1 MKLKSGAS
9 GAGLMLLTTSIEAS
23 AAECPPGSSFH
34 VVDGARKCVLD
45 ANVIVIID
53 PVWLLAGSVI
63 LALLLITTVYLAVKV
78 GRLANGL
85 KAGGRI
91 G

>member
-1 MKLKSGAS
+1 
-9 GAGLMLLTTSIEAS
+9 MLLTNIEAS
-23 AAECPPGSSFH
+23 AADCPPGSSSH
-34 VVDGARKCVLD
+34 VVDGAKKCVLD

-53 PVWLLAGSVI
+53 PVWLVAGGVI

-78 GRLANGL
+78 GRLANGM

>member
-1 MKLKSGAS
+1 MKLKLRAS
-9 GAGLMLLTTSIEAS
+9 GAGLMLLTSIEAS

-34 VVDGARKCVLD
+34 VVDGAKKCVLD
-45 ANVIVIID
+45 SNVVVVID
-53 PVWLLAGSVI
+53 PDWLVVSAVLLA
-63 LALLLITTVYLAVKV
+63 LIFVATIYLAVKI

>member
-1 MKLKSGAS
+1 MKLKSRAFS
-9 GAGLMLLTTSIEAS
+9 SGLMLSTSIGAS
-23 AAECPPGSSFH
+23 AVECPSGSSLH
-34 VVDGARKCVLD
+34 VVDGVKKCVLD
-45 ANVIVIID
+45 ANIVVVVGPD
-53 PVWLLAGSVI
+53 WLVASAVL
-63 LALLLITTVYLAVKV
+63 LALLLVTAVYLAVKI

>member
-1 MKLKSGAS
+1 MKLKSRAS
-9 GAGLMLLTTSIEAS
+9 GAGLMLLMSIEAS

-53 PVWLLAGSVI
+53 PVWLVAGGVI
-63 LALLLITTVYLAVKV
+63 LALLLVTTIYLAVKV
-78 GRLANGL
+78 GRLTNRL